1 MTTARYLMEDPREAR
16 RLAEKVD
23 AEAWVATYLRPYLPD
38 APRVLDVGCGP
49 AAIATRL
56 AAAVPH
62 ARVVGLD
69 TSTERVRAARES
81 LSTVVNGEV
90 VRGDA
95 TALPFLDGSFD
106 LVYIRFLLEYLPDP
120 ARAVVE
126 AARVCRA
133 GGTVVLQDVDG
144 QLLQHHPPDPTLQR
158 QLDTAV
164 AGLATT
170 GFDPFVGRKLFA
182 LARAA
187 GMSVRD
193 LRVEP
198 YHLIAGQA
206 DQDTRRLWALKLD
219 IAQPAAARALGS
231 RQEADALRNRLLAY
245 LDRED
250 TLTWS
255 YLFTVWA
262 SPATRRHQRTAS

>member
-1 MTTARYLMEDPREAR
+1 MTTPRYLMEDPREAR

-23 AEAWVATYLRPYLPD
+23 AEAWIATYLRRYLPD

-62 ARVVGLD
+62 AQVVGVD
-69 TSTERVRAARES
+69 TSAERARGARES
-81 LSTVVNGEV
+81 LSTAANGDV
-90 VRGDA
+90 VRGEA

-144 QLLQHHPPDPTLQR
+144 QLLQHYPPDPTLQR
-158 QLDTAV
+158 QLESAV
-164 AGLATT
+164 AGLGTT
-170 GFDPFVGRKLFA
+170 GFDPFVGRKLVT
-182 LARAA
+182 LARTA
-187 GMSVRD
+187 GMNIRD

-198 YHLIAGQA
+198 YHLIAGRP
-206 DQDTRRLWALKLD
+206 DEDTRRLWALKLD
-219 IAQPAAARALGS
+219 IAQPATARALGS

-262 SPATRRHQRTAS
+262 TPGEANASQPNL